1 MGDKEYVV
9 KDSGERKEFETGA
22 VRDISTGKGRY
33 DLLPLLALKSLAELY
48 EKGAIKYE
56 DNNWLKG
63 IPVSRMMDSAKRHID
78 QFMLGLED
86 EDHLIQAVWNL
97 IGAKEYLLRIELGL
111 LPKELDDLPYILREK
126 KDDLG

>member
-22 VRDISTGKGRY
+22 VRDTSTGKGRY